1 MGQEFWRALL
11 ALRVA
16 QPKKTDVLYVFYMPK
31 NMTATRTLR
40 AIRGKIIEVSYML
53 NNQRVKS
60 CGEKSDV
67 K

>member
-16 QPKKTDVLYVFYMPK
+16 QPKKSDVLYVFYMPK
-31 NMTATRTLR
+31 NMAARRTLR
-40 AIRGKIIEVSYML
+40 AIRGKIIEVSYTL
-53 NNQRVKS
+53 NNQKVKS